1 MPAGAGLVVRVRSE
15 RRFLPAILVQNVVPT
30 PRLSKVPGSAL
41 RLALVQGRV
50 LPVVELGPPGGELV
64 VCHNEGE
71 TVALAGLEVEK
82 SGFFPAAGDGVLV
95 EDQPVSPFDIAQELR
110 RALHPTG
117 ASRSERD
124 P

>member
-1 MPAGAGLVVRVRSE
+1 MPAGAGLVVRLGTE
-15 RRFLPAILVQNVVPT
+15 RRFLPAILVQNVVPA
-30 PRLSKVPGSAL
+30 PRLSRVPGSAI

-50 LPVVELGPPGGELV
+50 LPVVELGPAQGELV

-71 TVALAGLEVEK
+71 AVALAGLAVEE

-95 EDQPVSPFDIAQELR
+95 GEQRVQALDISAELQ

-117 ASRSERD
+117 APRTEPD

>member
-1 MPAGAGLVVRVRSE
+1 MPAGAGLVVRLRSE

-30 PRLSKVPGSAL
+30 PRLSRVPGSTL
-41 RLALVQGRV
+41 CLALVQGRV
-50 LPVVELGPPGGELV
+50 LPVLELGPPGGVLV

-71 TVALAGLEVEK
+71 AVALAGLEVEK

-95 EDQPVSPFDIAQELR
+95 EEESVSPLDIAHELQG
-110 RALHPTG
+110 ALHPTG
-117 ASRSERD
+117 ASRSERK